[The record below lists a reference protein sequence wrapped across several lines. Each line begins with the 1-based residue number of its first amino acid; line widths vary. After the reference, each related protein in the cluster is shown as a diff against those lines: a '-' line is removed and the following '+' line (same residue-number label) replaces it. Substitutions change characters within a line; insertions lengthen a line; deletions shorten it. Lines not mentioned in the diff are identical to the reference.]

1 MAYLGI
7 DAGASAT
14 KWVVSDGL
22 VALARGTE
30 AAMDAHLYRPES
42 LQRFDEVIS
51 AIVAETYQYG
61 IDSVLIGI
69 TGYSTKSEIHEN
81 FGRHSHATLR
91 VMSDIELAYRANFPE
106 TPGILIYAGTGSV
119 AFTQA
124 PDGELRRVGGW
135 GYLLGDEGAGY
146 WIGREAIRRTLELV
160 DMKSAITPQ
169 SLPDLVLQQMPS
181 RDWNGIKNFVYSN
194 ERSEIARFS
203 RLVAE
208 SAERGDHTA
217 LEICKDATDHLVA
230 LINKAESIH
239 GSTDA
244 QITFAGGIS
253 SISEIAVKLSVH
265 FGDRFTV
272 STTDIALGAALL
284 ASHPAN

>member
-30 AAMDAHLYRPES
+30 AAMDAHLYRPDS
-42 LQRFDEVIS
+42 LRRFDEVVS
-51 AIVAETYQYG
+51 AIIAATDQYN

-69 TGYSTKSEIHEN
+69 TGYSSKSEIHEN
-81 FGRHSHATLR
+81 FARHSQATLR
-91 VMSDIELAYRANFPE
+91 VMSDIELAYRANFPD

-160 DMKSAITPQ
+160 DMDSSISPQ
-169 SLPDLVLQQMPS
+169 SLPDLILQQMPS
-181 RDWNGIKNFVYSN
+181 RDWNGIKNFVYSHD
-194 ERSEIARFS
+194 RSEIARLS
-203 RLVAE
+203 RVVAE
-208 SAERGDHTA
+208 SAERGDRTA
-217 LEICKDATDHLVA
+217 LEICTVATNHLVA

-239 GSTDA
+239 GSSDA
-244 QITFAGGIS
+244 QISFAGGICN
-253 SISEIAVKLSVH
+253 ISAIADKLSVH